1 MSNSMPEWDP
11 SQPENTQQLTEES
24 TVAEE
29 APKDL
34 LESETAQQPTGNP
47 DEFLSMAHEVNSIS
61 GSVHSNEAA
70 GVTTETLLPQQSP
83 DQSSGVGE
91 LLAPLMNTFGQFW
104 ENNSRIFVVAL
115 ALFLV
120 PLPLIILTLSLLS
133 VINSI
138 PLAAPIFKLIGIS
151 YTAWFIYQY
160 LLFDS
165 KRQEL
170 SVLTQKFFGGVKN

>member
-1 MSNSMPEWDP
+1 MSNSIPERDP
-11 SQPENTQQLTEES
+11 SQPDNTQQLTEES
-24 TVAEE
+24 IVAAE

-47 DEFLSMAHEVNSIS
+47 DEFLPMAHEVNPIS
-61 GSVHSNEAA
+61 GSVHSDEAA
-70 GVTTETLLPQQSP
+70 GVKTETLLPEQGNE
-83 DQSSGVGE
+83 QSSGVGE
-91 LLAPLMNTFGQFW
+91 LLDPLINAFGQFW

-138 PLAAPIFKLIGIS
+138 PLVAPIFKLIGIGYS
-151 YTAWFIYQY
+151 TWFICHY

-170 SVLTQKFFGGVKN
+170 SALTQKLFGEAKS